1 MKVNRSYIRECFK
14 QEHIQLPNETLDDIV
29 RHLRIVIG
37 GMVRR
42 TKQGKIKRLTPEL
55 LYIAL
60 GRLGDK

>member
-1 MKVNRSYIRECFK
+1 MKINRGYIKQCFK
-14 QEHIQLPNETLDDIV
+14 QDNIQLSNETLDDIV
-29 RHLRIVIG
+29 RHLRLIIG

-42 TKQGKIKRLTPEL
+42 TKMGNIKRLTPDL